1 MYVWIS
7 FKTIKLCFI
16 NFGTHFQS
24 KVIIKLAKHLDF
36 DRKVFVK
43 SFLNIRSASNSNWMT
58 RLKLKRVKI
67 RSKIWLQV
75 SNVIKLFTSCVNQ
88 VAAKKLECS
97 DWAGFFRRLVN
108 YARLVRQLS
117 LDALKVC
124 GATLTIWVCIRN
136 TWHYLWFTIGPSEL
150 KCLFLPSLSSQV
162 FCNTLAFWAH

>member
-1 MYVWIS
+1 MYVWLS
-7 FKTIKLCFI
+7 FKAIKLCFI
-16 NFGTHFQS
+16 NFETHFQS

-58 RLKLKRVKI
+58 RLNLKKAKM

-75 SNVIKLFTSCVNQ
+75 SNVIKLFTSCVND
-88 VAAKKLECS
+88 VAAIKLECS
-97 DWAGFFRRLVN
+97 DWAGFLRRLVY
-108 YARLVRQLS
+108 YARLVRKLS

-136 TWHYLWFTIGPSEL
+136 TWHYLWFTNWPSEL
-150 KCLFLPSLSSQV
+150 ECLSLASLSSRV
-162 FCNTLAFWAH
+162 M